1 MADKRETD
9 YELTIAF
16 NSDDTLVVMDS
27 NVWLNLYTIH
37 PLALIEIVE
46 KIRENKE
53 QFWIPHQ
60 VYREFSRNAK
70 SKKDEVSIISIL

>member
-9 YELTIAF
+9 YKLTIAF

-53 QFWIPHQ
+53 EMGAEY
-60 VYREFSRNAK
+60 V
-70 SKKDEVSIISIL
+70 